1 MNFKIVIAAF
11 IFVFA
16 LSACDKENDNLVKP
30 FGADQFPQVI
40 TFDDEGDGDLEDAD
54 EFSMV
59 LKLNDRVD
67 PEGEEPGG
75 KIIPLKS
82 NAVVSFEIKEIEGIA
97 KLEDYIVDAKA
108 FYEVD
113 DCTTSEDLGIDLGL
127 LFNPATGKGSV
138 RFPAGVEEIEIA
150 FETDED
156 YLNDNTLNEDERSI
170 TFVITKVENTGENL
184 TFNSAA
190 EFKYEVLD
198 DDAIHGDWEMDISNA
213 AQFEA
218 FKNLFS
224 LVNVDIADLDADDV
238 EKIEISIEYNEVKV
252 VIELKE
258 LEEEDDCGTIELV
271 NKVIEIEA
279 DIEELTTQSN
289 NGAIEFVG
297 EIEQGNG
304 GVEEF
309 VFKGDFII
317 TGSVLQLVI
326 TGEYDGT
333 ENGPEILE
341 FEK

>member
-1 MNFKIVIAAF
+1 MNCRKIFATLCIVIAIAG
-11 IFVFA
+11 
-16 LSACDKENDNLVKP
+16 CDKENDNLVNP
-30 FGADQFPQVI
+30 LTSEQFPQVI

-54 EFSMV
+54 EFSFV

-67 PEGEEPGG
+67 PEGSELGG

-82 NAVVSFEIKEIEGIA
+82 DAIVSFEIKEFEGFSNTA
-97 KLEDYIVDAKA
+97 DYILDAKA
-108 FYEVD
+108 FFEVD

-127 LFNPATGKGSV
+127 LFDPSTGKGTV
-138 RFPAGVEEIEIA
+138 RFPADVEEIEIA

-156 YLNDNTLNEDERSI
+156 YFDDNDLNDSERSI
-170 TFVITKVENTGENL
+170 TLVITKVENTADNV
-184 TFNSAA
+184 TFNSSA
-190 EFKYEVLD
+190 EFKYEILD
-198 DDAIHGDWEMDISNA
+198 DEAIHGDWEMDISNA
-213 AQFEA
+213 AQFDA

-224 LVNVDIADLDADDV
+224 LVNEDIADLDAADV

-258 LEEEDDCGTIELV
+258 LEEEDDCGNIELV

-279 DIEELTTQSN
+279 EIEELTTQSK
-289 NGAIEFVG
+289 NGEIEFVG
-297 EIEQGNG
+297 EIEKDNG

-309 VFKGDFII
+309 VYKGDFII
-317 TGSVLQLVI
+317 TGSVLQLVL